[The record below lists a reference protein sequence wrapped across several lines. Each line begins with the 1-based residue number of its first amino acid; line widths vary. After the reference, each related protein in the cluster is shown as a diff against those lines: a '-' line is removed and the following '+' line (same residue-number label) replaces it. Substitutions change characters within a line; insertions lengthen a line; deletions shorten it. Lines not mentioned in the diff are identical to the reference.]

1 MSYMENITDKQI
13 TELLEKVR
21 ILKEKSDSNPDVI
34 LEKYNFFSF
43 LGLSHDECVFSM
55 MIANLLKVNA
65 AHGFGTV
72 FLESFIKKLS
82 IENIPANL
90 NFSKSKVT
98 VEKDIGPRN
107 DSEKEGGRIDIF
119 IEIPDNNGKDWA
131 FIIENKIYAEDQNL
145 QLRRYKN
152 YADKEYPG
160 RNFIIYLTL
169 NGKDPL
175 QESVDISDADLEK
188 NPDLQYWIQ
197 ISYKDFIKK
206 WLEDCVKK
214 IDNQNSRVKE
224 NVNQFLGQIKKLTG
238 QDIRKMEEEEII
250 NLLARDDNFAIAR
263 LIYLKYEKANQ
274 KLANNL
280 FTEIKEKISKEYT
293 YLKLSEETKITDKNC
308 HIDFSYEKWSDIR
321 LRFQFEKNDLHLF
334 KCLILGDSTDS
345 NVKEKQK
352 EYFSESLPK
361 QGDPT
366 KFSVYRHLC
375 EGFVENIPKWH
386 AEKKTIFEQIDKM
399 ITAINE
405 YYSIQEV

>member
-1 MSYMENITDKQI
+1 MENVINEQI

-21 ILKEKSDSNPDVI
+21 VLKEKSDANPDVI
-34 LEKYNFFSF
+34 LEKYNFFNF
-43 LGLSHDECVFSM
+43 LGLGHDECVFSM

-82 IENIPANL
+82 IEGFPAKL
-90 NFSKSKVT
+90 NFAKAEVKI
-98 VEKDIGPRN
+98 EYDIGPRN
-107 DSEKEGGRIDIF
+107 DSEKKGGRIDIF

-152 YADKEYPG
+152 YADKKYPG

-169 NGKDPL
+169 NGKDPS

-206 WLEDCVKK
+206 WLEDCIKK

-238 QDIRKMEEEEII
+238 QDIRKMEEKEII

-274 KLANNL
+274 KLAKNL

-293 YLKLSEETKITDKNC
+293 YLKLSEETEITDKNC

-321 LRFQFEKNDLHLF
+321 LRFQFEK
-334 KCLILGDSTDS
+334 
-345 NVKEKQK
+345 
-352 EYFSESLPK
+352 
-361 QGDPT
+361 
-366 KFSVYRHLC
+366 
-375 EGFVENIPKWH
+375 
-386 AEKKTIFEQIDKM
+386 
-399 ITAINE
+399 
-405 YYSIQEV
+405 

>member
-1 MSYMENITDKQI
+1 MENVINEQI

-21 ILKEKSDSNPDVI
+21 VLKEKSDANPDVI
-34 LEKYNFFSF
+34 LEKYNFFNF
-43 LGLSHDECVFSM
+43 LGLGHDECVFSM

-82 IENIPANL
+82 IEGFPAKL
-90 NFSKSKVT
+90 NFAKAEVKI
-98 VEKDIGPRN
+98 EYDIGPRN
-107 DSEKEGGRIDIF
+107 DSEKKGGRIDIF

-152 YADKEYPG
+152 YADKKYPG

-169 NGKDPL
+169 NGKDPS

-206 WLEDCVKK
+206 WLEDCIKK

-238 QDIRKMEEEEII
+238 QDIRKMEEKEII
-250 NLLARDDNFAIAR
+250 N
-263 LIYLKYEKANQ
+263 
-274 KLANNL
+274 
-280 FTEIKEKISKEYT
+280 
-293 YLKLSEETKITDKNC
+293 
-308 HIDFSYEKWSDIR
+308 
-321 LRFQFEKNDLHLF
+321 
-334 KCLILGDSTDS
+334 
-345 NVKEKQK
+345 
-352 EYFSESLPK
+352 
-361 QGDPT
+361 
-366 KFSVYRHLC
+366 
-375 EGFVENIPKWH
+375 
-386 AEKKTIFEQIDKM
+386 
-399 ITAINE
+399 
-405 YYSIQEV
+405 

>member
-1 MSYMENITDKQI
+1 MENVTNEQI

-21 ILKEKSDSNPDVI
+21 VLKEKSDANPDVI
-34 LEKYNFFSF
+34 LEKYNFFNF
-43 LGLSHDECVFSM
+43 LGLGHDECVFSM

-82 IENIPANL
+82 IKTIPANL

-152 YADKEYPG
+152 YADKKYPG

-169 NGKDPL
+169 NGKDPS

-206 WLEDCVKK
+206 WLEDC
-214 IDNQNSRVKE
+214 IELIGNQNSRVLE
-224 NVNQFLGQIKKLTG
+224 NVKQFLGQIKKLTG
-238 QDIRKMEEEEII
+238 QDMEEKEII
-250 NLLARDDNFAIAR
+250 DLLAKDDNFAVAR
-263 LIYLKYEKANQ
+263 IIHQKYEKAKQ
-274 KLANNL
+274 KLATDLINS
-280 FTEIKEKISKEYT
+280 IKDKIEKEYP
-293 YLKLSEETKITDKNC
+293 YLILTAETKISDKNC
-308 HIDFSYEKWSDIR
+308 HIDYSYEKWTDVRVS
-321 LRFQFEKNDLHLF
+321 FQFEKNDFGLF
-334 KCLILGDSTDS
+334 KCLILGDSKDS
-345 NVKEKQK
+345 EIKDKQIK
-352 EYFSESLPK
+352 YFLEQLPGK
-361 QGDPT
+361 DEHT
-366 KFSVYRHLC
+366 KFSVYRYLC
-375 EGFVENIPKWH
+375 GGFVDNIPRWYI
-386 AEKKTIFEQIDKM
+386 EKQQIFEQIDKM
-399 ITAINE
+399 ISAINE

>member
-1 MSYMENITDKQI
+1 MRTTIIITI
-13 TELLEKVR
+13 TT
-21 ILKEKSDSNPDVI
+21 
-34 LEKYNFFSF
+34 F
-43 LGLSHDECVFSM
+43 
-55 MIANLLKVNA
+55 A

-82 IENIPANL
+82 IKTIPANL

-152 YADKEYPG
+152 YADKKYPG

-169 NGKDPL
+169 NGKDPS

-206 WLEDCVKK
+206 WLEDC
-214 IDNQNSRVKE
+214 IELIGNQNSRVLE
-224 NVNQFLGQIKKLTG
+224 NVKQFLGQIKKLTG
-238 QDIRKMEEEEII
+238 QDMEEKEII
-250 NLLARDDNFAIAR
+250 DLLAKDDNFAVAR
-263 LIYLKYEKANQ
+263 IIHQKYEKAKQ
-274 KLANNL
+274 KLATDLINS
-280 FTEIKEKISKEYT
+280 IKDKIEKEYP
-293 YLKLSEETKITDKNC
+293 YLILTAETKISDKNC
-308 HIDFSYEKWSDIR
+308 HIDYSYEKWTDVRVS
-321 LRFQFEKNDLHLF
+321 FQFEKNDFGLF
-334 KCLILGDSTDS
+334 KCLILGDSKDS
-345 NVKEKQK
+345 EIKDKQIK
-352 EYFSESLPK
+352 YFLEQLPGK
-361 QGDPT
+361 DEHT
-366 KFSVYRHLC
+366 KFSVYRYLC
-375 EGFVENIPKWH
+375 GGFVDNIPRWYI
-386 AEKKTIFEQIDKM
+386 EKQQIFEQIDKM
-399 ITAINE
+399 ISAINE